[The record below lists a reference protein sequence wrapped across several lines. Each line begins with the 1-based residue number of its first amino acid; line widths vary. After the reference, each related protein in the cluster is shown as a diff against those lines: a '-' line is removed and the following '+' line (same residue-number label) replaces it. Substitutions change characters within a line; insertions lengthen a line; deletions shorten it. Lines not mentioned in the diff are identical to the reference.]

1 MNLATST
8 DCSCTVYVH
17 DCKARPKIRAYI
29 GRDRAEEV
37 LQVAAR
43 AVVARGRVGHGGG
56 NSQRRVGPG
65 EGASPF
71 KGGSECGV
79 VCVRSPHNPA

>member
-8 DCSCTVYVH
+8 DCSCITVQYVH

-37 LQVAAR
+37 LQ
-43 AVVARGRVGHGGG
+43 VGHGGG